1 MVWCVGFRAG
11 NQKFKKTKTESMRAW
26 LKVFPFSA
34 RSAPDYSG
42 QSAKAVA
49 TVPIFVIAVITQFIR
64 VFENSGKTTYE
75 VWKCERLID
84 ASRSRDILWPSYT

>member
-1 MVWCVGFRAG
+1 M
-11 NQKFKKTKTESMRAW
+11 QAW
-26 LKVFPFSA
+26 LKVSPFSA
-34 RSAPDYSG
+34 RSAPGHSG

-49 TVPIFVIAVITQFIR
+49 TVPIVVIAVKTQFIR
-64 VFENSGKTTYE
+64 VFKNSGKTTYE